1 MAEAF
6 TDRSTRIPEP
16 LAFEE
21 RYEVVGLERSTP
33 TIVELWLR
41 PLGECWSR
49 RRCRPIRARL
59 FFTHLACENINAVI
73 VSFSQIR
80 CEK

>member
-41 PLGECWSR
+41 PLGEVLVPQTLPADTCE
-49 RRCRPIRARL
+49 AL
-59 FFTHLACENINAVI
+59 FYP
-73 VSFSQIR
+73 FSL
-80 CEK
+80 